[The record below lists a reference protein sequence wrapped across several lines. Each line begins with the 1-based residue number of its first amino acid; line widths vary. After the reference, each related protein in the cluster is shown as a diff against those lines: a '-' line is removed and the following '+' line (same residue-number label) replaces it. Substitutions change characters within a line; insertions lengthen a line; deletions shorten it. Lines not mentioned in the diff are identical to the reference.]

1 MKATVGKSLFS
12 GYKVGDGIGV
22 MISHLQFGDDILLI
36 CDKSWDNIRSL
47 KADIIIFEVISELKV
62 NFRKSQLVQVN
73 VYNSWL
79 VEASTLLN
87 CKTWSLPFF
96 LFGSSYIGDS
106 RKLNILSLL
115 VNRSKSRLS
124 IWKSRN
130 LFIGG
135 RLVLLK
141 FALSSILVYFLSFF
155 KASAYII
162 SSIEFILKCFYGGR
176 GVGSEDFRKIT

>member
-1 MKATVGKSLFS
+1 MMKATVGKSLFS

-87 CKTWSLPFF
+87 CKT
-96 LFGSSYIGDS
+96 
-106 RKLNILSLL
+106 
-115 VNRSKSRLS
+115 
-124 IWKSRN
+124 
-130 LFIGG
+130 
-135 RLVLLK
+135 
-141 FALSSILVYFLSFF
+141 
-155 KASAYII
+155 
-162 SSIEFILKCFYGGR
+162 
-176 GVGSEDFRKIT
+176 